1 MGVCSVVEIFEGRAG
16 EGIGTSCAY
25 GMTLAM
31 NSVAHSF
38 GSPGFSSILSSPVE
52 LPILLFRFA

>member
-1 MGVCSVVEIFEGRAG
+1 MVEIFEGRAG

-52 LPILLFRFA
+52 LPILLFSFA